1 MKFWTTSRF
10 ILNNNYYVDFYP
22 SISMRDSW
30 LGLRPCRAVN
40 RISSRW
46 WHFESRR
53 LWGPKAPHKR
63 GVWGGWCPQ
72 QGTGAEPLW
81 SKMNLMFDITKNW
94 LSLSILNKFWS
105 GWLIKNSRHPSP
117 PRKILISRALQMPFP
132 AFSRGIS
139 WGGSND
145 DHLPFGILETT
156 VKKLSSK
163 PCRLFAAILWM
174 HMAFQSHAMS
184 HWNVM

>member
-105 GWLIKNSRHPSP
+105 GWLIKHSRHPLP
-117 PRKILISRALQMPFP
+117 PRKFWNLESCKCHFQHFQEVFP
-132 AFSRGIS
+132 GADPGFHE
-139 WGGSND
+139 GG
-145 DHLPFGILETT
+145 FG
-156 VKKLSSK
+156 
-163 PCRLFAAILWM
+163 
-174 HMAFQSHAMS
+174 
-184 HWNVM
+184 

>member
-105 GWLIKNSRHPSP
+105 GWLMKNSRHPPP
-117 PRKILISRALQMPFP
+117 PRKVWNLESCKCHFQHFQDFMK
-132 AFSRGIS
+132 
-139 WGGSND
+139 GGSD
-145 DHLPFGILETT
+145 KRLPKVVAPRGSGGMLPRKIFKSTFA
-156 VKKLSSK
+156 VSSS
-163 PCRLFAAILWM
+163 CGW
-174 HMAFQSHAMS
+174 
-184 HWNVM
+184 

>member
-105 GWLIKNSRHPSP
+105 GWLIKNSRHLPL
-117 PRKILISRALQMPFP
+117 PRKFWNLESCKCHFQHFQEV
-132 AFSRGIS
+132 FRGADPRFHE
-139 WGGSND
+139 G
-145 DHLPFGILETT
+145 LFG
-156 VKKLSSK
+156 
-163 PCRLFAAILWM
+163 
-174 HMAFQSHAMS
+174 
-184 HWNVM
+184 